1 MNCQFKEL
9 DFSTAKNLEK
19 VSIGGKNLEKV
30 SFAQDGNIKE
40 LQITNCNGLLTP
52 VVLPANVEIFR
63 LTHWKQQQLP
73 ALPTGLRILD
83 CLMLDELTSMP
94 VLPASLTEIKVSMSN
109 LTSFDFT
116 PCKELTTLTLEQNQL
131 HSVKFPTESK
141 LNTISIADNSMSET
155 DMTVFIEALPTVSS
169 GTLTMW
175 SGETPVANHCNTK
188 HVAAAKAK
196 GWNVIDKQGKPYP
209 GITPTGIST
218 PTTVMED
225 AAPYYDL
232 QGRRIK
238 KPTQSGI
245 YIHNGRKIVVR

>member
-1 MNCQFKEL
+1 
-9 DFSTAKNLEK
+9 
-19 VSIGGKNLEKV
+19 
-30 SFAQDGNIKE
+30 
-40 LQITNCNGLLTP
+40 
-52 VVLPANVEIFR
+52 
-63 LTHWKQQQLP
+63 
-73 ALPTGLRILD
+73 
-83 CLMLDELTSMP
+83 
-94 VLPASLTEIKVSMSN
+94 
-109 LTSFDFT
+109 
-116 PCKELTTLTLEQNQL
+116 
-131 HSVKFPTESK
+131 
-141 LNTISIADNSMSET
+141 
-155 DMTVFIEALPTVSS
+155 
-169 GTLTMW
+169 MW
-175 SGETPVANHCNTK
+175 SGETSVANHCNTK